1 MRPYCRR
8 GPRARSRRAPPR
20 RWGRA
25 GRAARRQSPDCV
37 RPQARG
43 RAGSA
48 PALHPPERAARPPIP
63 PPDWRRGSA
72 LPRRKRPRGSR
83 SPGDRAVPLLPF
95 LALDAEPRVG
105 DRPETLAA
113 DRLGASFADPVRP
126 GSNLLEGLFDH
137 LQHALDAALEGEL
150 LLPFKGLGRDVHEIV
165 LVPRSVGDRL
175 LLGLDLVLLHLGELL
190 LQPLPLVQQQAGE
203 LFDPRAAPP
212 LGCGPGAP
220 PGSIRRGRG
229 SGPRRPATRR
239 CRLSRPLGWHL
250 PPPCRLWDAHA
261 MFRQRPEKT
270 PPWTRKFLE
279 PRLA

>member
-63 PPDWRRGSA
+63 PPDPRRGSA

-126 GSNLLEGLFDH
+126 GSYLLEGLFDH
-137 LQHALDAALEGEL
+137 LQHALDAAFQGEL
-150 LLPFKGLGRDVHEIV
+150 LLPFKGLGRDVHEVV
-165 LVPRSVGDRL
+165 LVPRGVGDGFL
-175 LLGLDLVLLHLGELL
+175 FGLDLVFLHLGELF
-190 LQPLPLVQQQAGE
+190 LQPLPLVHQQPGE
-203 LFDPRAAPP
+203 LSDPRAAAPP
-212 LGCGPGAP
+212 GRGTGAP
-220 PGSIRRGRG
+220 PGSIRRGPS

-239 CRLSRPLGWHL
+239 CRLSRPPHWHL
-250 PPPCRLWDAHA
+250 PPPCRLWDALGL
-261 MFRQRPEKT
+261 MSTRCRGRPPRR
-270 PPWTRKFLE
+270 PP
-279 PRLA
+279 P